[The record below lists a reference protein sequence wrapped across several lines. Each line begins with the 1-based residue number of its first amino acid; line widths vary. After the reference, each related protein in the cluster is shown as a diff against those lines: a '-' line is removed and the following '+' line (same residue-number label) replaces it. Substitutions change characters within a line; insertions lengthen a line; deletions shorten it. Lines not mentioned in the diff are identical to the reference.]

1 MVYHELQS
9 AGAEAAHVA
18 THSLHPSMAGTNIF
32 GGGDDTLKDLVAGG
46 LDGVADGLTP
56 GDVVSSLF
64 AQIGCAMPLL
74 REDDV
79 RVRDLVQRHQNVLPT
94 LVSSEAAAALVGLV
108 LGVVNQDP
116 LGARVRG

>member
-32 GGGDDTLKDLVAGG
+32 GGGDDTLKDLVAAG

-64 AQIGCAMPLL
+64 AQIGCATSTPCCCV
-74 REDDV
+74 D
-79 RVRDLVQRHQNVLPT
+79 
-94 LVSSEAAAALVGLV
+94 AALRFCSRKVATPEL
-108 LGVVNQDP
+108 
-116 LGARVRG
+116 